1 MGILDGYDLA
11 SDSDGLPPSGWLG
24 LALGAPATRA
34 RPVGP
39 SSPALVVPGLTV
51 AAAPTPARKSASP
64 APRFSYLAPGVR
76 RIDSALT
83 GEKFL
88 QQFSPEVQAAVKA
101 VLAGGAPP
109 VADRRPGFAQAIAAI
124 ARRYGQALAAA
135 PDGQSDAPASAPA
148 NPTE

>member
-1 MGILDGYDLA
+1 MGILDGYDFA
-11 SDSDGLPPSGWLG
+11 PGTDGAAPPGWLG

-34 RPVGP
+34 QPIGP
-39 SSPALVVPGLTV
+39 SSPALVMPGLAV
-51 AAAPTPARKSASP
+51 AATPAPARKSTGP

-76 RIDSALT
+76 RIDGALT

-101 VLAGGAPP
+101 MLDGRAPP
-109 VADRRPGFAQAIAAI
+109 VADQRPGFAQAIAAI
-124 ARRYGQALAAA
+124 ARRYGQALGAA
-135 PDGQSDAPASAPA
+135 PDGKSEAPASAPT